1 MVCEMRCEV
10 GGGWSPGPRG
20 WTKDAA
26 RRAAR
31 GRDCLQ
37 GPFLCRSLFLLL
49 FFFFLVALGLR
60 CCCMQAFSGFGARA
74 SHCRDVSC
82 CRAQALGARASV
94 AVAFRLSSCGAWA
107 ELLPGMW
114 NRPRPGVEPVSPS
127 SADGFLTTR
136 PPGKSSHCI
145 FFFFFSFMAPQ

>member
-1 MVCEMRCEV
+1 MDQGCGQEGSQGAGLSARTIPMPVTV
-10 GGGWSPGPRG
+10 P
-20 WTKDAA
+20 AA
-26 RRAAR
+26 
-31 GRDCLQ
+31 
-37 GPFLCRSLFLLL
+37 
-49 FFFFLVALGLR
+49 FFFLVALGLH

-114 NRPRPGVEPVSPS
+114 NLPRPGVEPVSPS

-145 FFFFFSFMAPQ
+145 FFFFLVLWLLSDGDEVR